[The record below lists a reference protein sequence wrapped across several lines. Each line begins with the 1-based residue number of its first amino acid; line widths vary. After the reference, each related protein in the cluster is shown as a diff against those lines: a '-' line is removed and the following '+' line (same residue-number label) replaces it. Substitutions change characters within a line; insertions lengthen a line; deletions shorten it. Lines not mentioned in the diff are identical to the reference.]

1 MYDVIDW
8 GNKPGEAVETL
19 AIGVV
24 VCPLIHV
31 FIWIV
36 SLARDW
42 THRKL
47 FLTTTLTIQ
56 VRETSGVTNTAF
68 TA

>member
-8 GNKPGEAVETL
+8 GNHPGDAVVTL
-19 AIGVV
+19 IIGVV

-31 FIWIV
+31 FIWVV
-36 SLARDW
+36 SMARNW
-42 THRKL
+42 IHRKL
-47 FLTTTLTIQ
+47 FLTTKTIQ
-56 VRETSGVTNTAF
+56 VREANGVTNAAF